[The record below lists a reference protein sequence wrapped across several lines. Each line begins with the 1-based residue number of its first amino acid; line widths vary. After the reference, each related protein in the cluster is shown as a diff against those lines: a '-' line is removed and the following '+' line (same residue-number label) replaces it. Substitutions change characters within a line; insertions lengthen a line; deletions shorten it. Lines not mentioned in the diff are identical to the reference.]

1 MKKALITGVTGQDG
15 SYLAEF
21 LLHKGYEVHGIKR
34 RSSSFNTGRVDSIYT
49 DLHEHNK
56 RFFLHFGDLSDTS
69 SLWTLLYD
77 IRPDEVYN
85 LAAQSPVRREGGSSD
100 DRFPRNGHAKDAE
113 IEQGKG
119 NQHGLKPQ
127 WDSHWVVL
135 SASD

>member
-1 MKKALITGVTGQDG
+1 MTEYRCGRPPVKTLYFDAPVIFWGNYFCRISKTTPNMKKALITGVTGQDG

-85 LAAQSPVRREGGSSD
+85 LAAQSHVRVSFD
-100 DRFPRNGHAKDAE
+100 
-113 IEQGKG
+113 I
-119 NQHGLKPQ
+119 
-127 WDSHWVVL
+127 
-135 SASD
+135 